1 MNAELYP
8 QFQLSTLHSELKD
21 MAIVENIQFI
31 EKEIE
36 GKGVI
41 LVAVSKTKP
50 VEMLMEA
57 YNAGFKRFGE
67 NYVQELVDK
76 YEQMPKD
83 IEWHF
88 IGHLQSNKVKYLAP
102 FVSLIHSVDSLK
114 LLQEINKQAAKQH
127 RVIDCLLQIYIAEE
141 DTKSGMTEEEC
152 LEILKSETLEKL
164 PNIRIVGLMGMTT
177 LTEDEDQIR
186 KEFKKLKDF
195 FQSLTINQPPHS
207 SLTTLSMGMSGDYA
221 IAIEEGS
228 TMIRVGSKIF
238 GGRIYQK

>member
-1 MNAELYP
+1 
-8 QFQLSTLHSELKD
+8 

-31 EKEIE
+31 EKEIL
-36 GKGVI
+36 GKDVT

-50 VEMLMEA
+50 VEMLMQA

-76 YEQMPKD
+76 HESMPKD

-88 IGHLQSNKVKYLAP
+88 IGHLQSNKVKYIAS

-114 LLQEINKQAAKQH
+114 LLQEINKQATKNN

-152 LEILKSETLEKL
+152 LEILKAETL
-164 PNIRIVGLMGMTT
+164 PNVRIVGLMGMTT
-177 LTEDEDQIR
+177 LTDDETQIR
-186 KEFKKLKDF
+186 REFKKLKDF
-195 FQSLTINQPPHS
+195 YQTLTINPQSHPSLTI
-207 SLTTLSMGMSGDYA
+207 LSMGIM
-221 IAIEEGS
+221 
-228 TMIRVGSKIF
+228 VLQSK
-238 GGRIYQK
+238 KVVT

>member
-1 MNAELYP
+1 
-8 QFQLSTLHSELKD
+8 
-21 MAIVENIQFI
+21 MAIVQNIQFI

-36 GKGVI
+36 GKRVT

-88 IGHLQSNKVKYLAP
+88 IGHLQSNKVKYIAS

-114 LLQEINKQAAKQH
+114 LLQEINKQAAKH
-127 RVIDCLLQIYIAEE
+127 NRVIDCLLQIYIAEE

-152 LEILKSETLEKL
+152 LDILKAETLEKL
-164 PNIRIVGLMGMTT
+164 PNVRIVGLMGMTT
-177 LTEDEDQIR
+177 LTDDETQIR
-186 KEFKKLKDF
+186 KEFGKLYMFYKKLST
-195 FQSLTINQPPHS
+195 QHS
-207 SLTTLSMGMSGDYA
+207 ELRTLSMGMSGDYA

>member
-1 MNAELYP
+1 
-8 QFQLSTLHSELKD
+8 
-21 MAIVENIQFI
+21 MAVVENIQFI
-31 EKEIE
+31 ENEIE
-36 GKGVI
+36 GQGVT

-76 YEQMPKD
+76 YEQMPND
-83 IEWHF
+83 IVWYFIVHF
-88 IGHLQSNKVKYLAP
+88 QSNKVKYIVP

-114 LLQEINKQAAKQH
+114 LLQEINKQAAKH
-127 RVIDCLLQIYIAEE
+127 NRVIDCLLQIYIAEE

-164 PNIRIVGLMGMTT
+164 PNVRIVGLMGMTT
-177 LTEDEDQIR
+177 LTEDETQIR

-195 FQSLTINQPPHS
+195 YSELRTPHS
-207 SLTTLSMGMSGDYA
+207 KLRTLSMGMSGDYA

>member
-1 MNAELYP
+1 
-8 QFQLSTLHSELKD
+8 

-36 GKGVI
+36 GKGVT

-88 IGHLQSNKVKYLAP
+88 IGHLQSNKAKYIAP

-114 LLQEINKQAAKQH
+114 LLQEINKQAAKH
-127 RVIDCLLQIYIAEE
+127 NRVVDCLLQIYIAEE

-152 LEILKSETLEKL
+152 LEILKAETLEKL
-164 PNIRIVGLMGMTT
+164 PNVRIVGLMGMTT
-177 LTEDEDQIR
+177 LTDDEAQIR
-186 KEFKKLKDF
+186 KEFKKLSVFYTKLKTQNSEF
-195 FQSLTINQPPHS
+195 R
-207 SLTTLSMGMSGDYA
+207 TLSMGMSGDYG

>member
-1 MNAELYP
+1 
-8 QFQLSTLHSELKD
+8 
-21 MAIVENIQFI
+21 MAIVENIRFI

-36 GKGVI
+36 GKDVT

-57 YNAGFKRFGE
+57 YNAGFKCFGE

-76 YEQMPKD
+76 HEAMPKD

-88 IGHLQSNKVKYLAP
+88 IGHLQSNKVKYIAP
-102 FVSLIHSVDSLK
+102 FVSLIHSVDSFK
-114 LLQEINKQAAKQH
+114 LLQEINKQAAKH
-127 RVIDCLLQIYIAEE
+127 NRVIDCLLQIYIAEE
-141 DTKSGMTEEEC
+141 DTKSGMTEVEC
-152 LEILKSETLEKL
+152 LEILKIEMLEKL

-177 LTEDEDQIR
+177 LTEDETQIR

-195 FQSLTINQPPHS
+195 YQSLTINYSP
-207 SLTTLSMGMSGDYA
+207 TAAAAFTILSMGMSGDYG

-228 TMIRVGSKIF
+228 SMIRVGSKIF
-238 GGRIYQK
+238 GGRVYQK

>member
-1 MNAELYP
+1 
-8 QFQLSTLHSELKD
+8 

-36 GKGVI
+36 GKGI
-41 LVAVSKTKP
+41 KLVAVSKTKP

-88 IGHLQSNKVKYLAP
+88 IGHLQSNKVKYIAP

-114 LLQEINKQAAKQH
+114 LLQEINKQAAKNN
-127 RVIDCLLQIYIAEE
+127 RVVDCLLQIYIAEE

-152 LEILKSETLEKL
+152 LEILKAETLEKL
-164 PNIRIVGLMGMTT
+164 PNVRIVGLMGMTT
-177 LTEDEDQIR
+177 LTEDETQIK

-195 FQSLTINQPPHS
+195 HQSLINSNPSAVELTI
-207 SLTTLSMGMSGDYA
+207 LSMGMSGDYG

>member
-1 MNAELYP
+1 
-8 QFQLSTLHSELKD
+8 
-21 MAIVENIQFI
+21 MAIVENIRFI

-36 GKGVI
+36 GKGVT

-57 YNAGFKRFGE
+57 YNAGFMRFGE

-76 YEQMPKD
+76 HEAMPKD

-88 IGHLQSNKVKYLAP
+88 IGHLQSNKVKYIAP

-114 LLQEINKQAAKQH
+114 LLQEINKQATKNN

-141 DTKSGMTEEEC
+141 DTKSGMSEEEC
-152 LEILKSETLEKL
+152 LEILKTETLEKL
-164 PNIRIVGLMGMTT
+164 PNVRIVGLMGMTT
-177 LTEDEDQIR
+177 LTDDEAQIR
-186 KEFKKLKDF
+186 KEFKKLCEF
-195 FQSLTINQPPHS
+195 FKEFRPQKADRSELS
-207 SLTTLSMGMSGDYA
+207 TLSMGMSGDYA
-221 IAIEEGS
+221 IAIDEGS

>member
-1 MNAELYP
+1 
-8 QFQLSTLHSELKD
+8 

-31 EKEIE
+31 EKEIA
-36 GKGVI
+36 GKDI
-41 LVAVSKTKP
+41 TLVAVSKTKP

-67 NYVQELVDK
+67 NYVQELVGK
-76 YEQMPKD
+76 YEEMPKD

-88 IGHLQSNKVKYLAP
+88 IGHLQSNKVKYIAP
-102 FVSLIHSVDSLK
+102 FVSLIHSVDSFK
-114 LLQEINKQAAKQH
+114 LLQEINKQGAKNN

-152 LEILKSETLEKL
+152 LEILKPEVLGQLS
-164 PNIRIVGLMGMTT
+164 NIKIAGLMGMTT
-177 LTEDEDQIR
+177 LTDDEVQIR

-195 FQSLTINQPPHS
+195 YNSIISENS
-207 SLTTLSMGMSGDYA
+207 SLKILSMGMSGDYT

-238 GGRIYQK
+238 GERIYQK

>member
-1 MNAELYP
+1 
-8 QFQLSTLHSELKD
+8 

-36 GKGVI
+36 GKGVT

-88 IGHLQSNKVKYLAP
+88 IGHLQSNKVKYIAS

-114 LLQEINKQAAKQH
+114 LLQEVNKQAAKH
-127 RVIDCLLQIYIAEE
+127 NRVIDCLLQIYIAEE
-141 DTKSGMTEEEC
+141 DTKSGMTEDEC
-152 LEILKSETLEKL
+152 LEILKAETLEKL
-164 PNIRIVGLMGMTT
+164 PNVRIIGLMGMTT
-177 LTEDEDQIR
+177 LTEDETQIR
-186 KEFKKLKDF
+186 KEFGKLMRF
-195 FQSLTINQPPHS
+195 YQTLGTQHS
-207 SLTTLSMGMSGDYA
+207 TLTTLSMGMSGDYA

>member
-1 MNAELYP
+1 
-8 QFQLSTLHSELKD
+8 

-36 GKGVI
+36 GKGVT

-88 IGHLQSNKVKYLAP
+88 IGHLQSNKVKYIAS
-102 FVSLIHSVDSLK
+102 FVSLIHSVDSFK
-114 LLQEINKQAAKQH
+114 LLQEINKQAAKH
-127 RVIDCLLQIYIAEE
+127 NRVIDCLLQIYIAEE

-152 LEILKSETLEKL
+152 LEVLKAETLEKL
-164 PNIRIVGLMGMTT
+164 PNVRIVGLMGMTT
-177 LTEDEDQIR
+177 LTDDETQIR
-186 KEFKKLKDF
+186 KEFGKLYMFYKKLST
-195 FQSLTINQPPHS
+195 QHS
-207 SLTTLSMGMSGDYA
+207 ELRTLSMGMSGDYG

>member
-1 MNAELYP
+1 
-8 QFQLSTLHSELKD
+8 

-36 GKGVI
+36 GKGVT

-88 IGHLQSNKVKYLAP
+88 IGHLQSNKVKYIAS

-114 LLQEINKQAAKQH
+114 LLQEINKQAAKH
-127 RVIDCLLQIYIAEE
+127 NRVIDCLLQIYIAEE

-152 LEILKSETLEKL
+152 LEILKAETLEKL
-164 PNIRIVGLMGMTT
+164 LNVRIVGLMGITT
-177 LTEDEDQIR
+177 LTEDETQIR
-186 KEFKKLKDF
+186 KEFKKLNDF
-195 FQSLTINQPPHS
+195 HQSLTISHS
-207 SLTTLSMGMSGDYA
+207 QLTILSMGMSGDYG